1 MNTETTGQ
9 QAEVATETSIA
20 DEVLHPLERIIWC
33 AEHGERPNRG
43 EFKDA
48 EESIVALRKL
58 LAAAG
63 PFRGEDSSAGVDLDD
78 ALDACRAVGGAR

>member
-9 QAEVATETSIA
+9 QAEVTAETSIA

-48 EESIVALRKL
+48 EASIAALKLL
-58 LAAAG
+58 LAAAA

-78 ALDACRAVGGAR
+78 AFDACRAVGGAR